1 MAFATV
7 ARHASPPH
15 ATVVGDAGNQNV
27 IAVTFMKQD
36 NVHVELAKHV

>member
-7 ARHASPPH
+7 VIRASPPH
-15 ATVVGDAGNQNV
+15 AIVVGDVEKQNV